1 MEKIVIPTRIN
12 QQVSDSIV
20 VGFNIW
26 TGCILLAHPS
36 LIECPPHCLQHDVT
50 KIPTGYAFP
59 STDDLESIEV
69 QTYRYILMR
78 NQLIEDKK
86 SYYFS
91 VTRSNLLSVNLYRQI
106 QVKCSDQMRS
116 ISKTVYTSV
125 GYNSGYLLPIKY
137 LNGNKLGND

>member
-12 QQVSDSIV
+12 QQVSDAIV

-36 LIECPPHCLQHDVT
+36 LIECLPNFLQHDVT
-50 KIPTGYAFP
+50 KIPTGYKYP
-59 STDDLESIEV
+59 NTDDLVSIEV

-91 VTRSNLLSVNLYRQI
+91 VTRSNLPSVDLYRQ
-106 QVKCSDQMRS
+106 VRVTCSDQMRS
-116 ISKTVYTSV
+116 ISKTVDPLFK
-125 GYNSGYLLPIKY
+125 YNAGHLLPIKY
-137 LNGNKLGND
+137 LNGNTLGND